1 MTETQAHEPR
11 DKLTEKQMAE
21 YLGTTARALEARRS
35 RGQIPTGVWMKIGGR
50 IMYSVRRY
58 NEWQESQWLCPP
70 ELKLEMLQ
78 SESASPGTE
87 SVTPKHSLFP
97 RRKRAS
103 QLHPV
108 YAIK

>member
-1 MTETQAHEPR
+1 MTEVQAHEPR

-35 RGQIPTGVWMKIGGR
+35 RDQIPKGVWMKIGSR
-50 IMYSVRRY
+50 IIYSVRRY
-58 NEWQESQWLCPP
+58 NEWQESQWLCPQ
-70 ELKLEMLQ
+70 ELNLETLQ
-78 SESASPGTE
+78 SGSASYGTE
-87 SVTPKHSLFP
+87 NGTPKPSPFP